1 MDVRVRICGL
11 RNALSRFVSEKR
23 GDFVV
28 MLVEIGR
35 GRQLSLGDADS
46 LGDFFVVER
55 DKLRNRLWVRFEYQ
69 LFLSTWLNQQIK
81 IIKTELPYA

>member
-1 MDVRVRICGL
+1 
-11 RNALSRFVSEKR
+11 
-23 GDFVV
+23 

-46 LGDFFVVER
+46 LGDFFVAER

-69 LFLSTWLNQQIK
+69 LFLSTWLNQLIK
-81 IIKTELPYA
+81 IIKTELPYAYTNRRFTSPLSKQ